1 MTRTLPGVVRGVP
14 GENIDGAGSL
24 GWRQSSSFSAN
35 GQRNRD
41 NNFLLDGLDNNEVW
55 LNSVAIFPNIDAL
68 DEMKVHTGIYAAEF
82 GRSLGGVVS
91 LLTKS
96 GANAF
101 RGDAFEFLRNDRF
114 DANDWFNNRAD
125 RPRPDL
131 GQHQFGATLGGP
143 IRQNRTFFF
152 GDYQGLRV
160 KQDLTLVSTVPT
172 ERMRRGDF
180 SELNRAIYDPTTS
193 QPFVG
198 NVIPSIR
205 IDAVAQRIVDQ
216 LYPQPN
222 AAGRPSPTG
231 QTIDNYVGNPEQR
244 RIDNQYDIRVD
255 HAISDA
261 NRAFVRYSRQDAWRR
276 IPPALPNGDGG
287 TTAAG
292 TYEINAHSIAFNDTH
307 ILGPRWLNEL
317 RIGWSA
323 IDLGYVK
330 VGNGQDIAEQLG
342 IPGINNDPQ
351 TSGMVTIAF
360 MDMRSVGSGGG
371 PGTAKTS
378 AWQMTNSVTHLRGRQ
393 TFKAGGSLILR
404 KRHVYFSDQP
414 LGLFFHDINFTS
426 NCAGR
431 TTGCTIDQN
440 TGSSFAT
447 FMLGLPLLFN
457 RALIEAPY
465 TERRPEWSAY
475 LQDDIR
481 ASDRLTLNLG
491 VRWDLFVPYVEDDD
505 RQANFDTST
514 GRFVVASPD
523 ATIAGVNVGRHLQTY
538 SKTDFAPR
546 LGFAYDLRGTGR
558 TMLRGGFGMFWNTP
572 LTGTGSSKG
581 QNPPFLLSQA
591 LQGPLQF
598 VPVLSYSSAS
608 VQPTPQTGGNSRS
621 SFDPNFRDG
630 YAQQWSVNVQQQLG
644 TNYMFEVGYVG
655 SRGRQL
661 VTLVDVNQAPAQ
673 IGVTNPNIN
682 RPFFSVNPALGSIT
696 QSQSRGTLDYH
707 ALLTRFV
714 RRFSNGLSFTSSV
727 HVRQGDRSLVGY

>member
-1 MTRTLPGVVRGVP
+1 MRKSGSMPRSKLATSPTWSRSRPTTRWCSESSSDLSATLVGDQIQRLPLNSRNFVQLTRTLPGVVRGVP

-101 RGDAFEFLRNDRF
+101 RGDAFEFLRDDRF
-114 DANDWFNNRAD
+114 DANDWFNNRAG

-143 IRQNRTFFF
+143 IRKNRTFFF
-152 GDYQGLRV
+152 GDYQGVRV
-160 KQDLTLVSTVPT
+160 KQDLTLVSTVPS

-193 QPFVG
+193 QPFFG

-205 IDAVAQRIVDQ
+205 IDPVAQRIVDQ

-244 RIDNQYDIRVD
+244 RIDDQYRRPRRPCVQRRESRLRALQPAGCLAAYSARASQRRRRHHPRRHLRDQREQHRVQRY
-255 HAISDA
+255 AYLRPPLA
-261 NRAFVRYSRQDAWRR
+261 QRAADRMERDRHRVR
-276 IPPALPNGDGG
+276 
-287 TTAAG
+287 
-292 TYEINAHSIAFNDTH
+292 
-307 ILGPRWLNEL
+307 
-317 RIGWSA
+317 
-323 IDLGYVK
+323 K

-342 IPGINNDPQ
+342 IPGINHDAQ

-360 MDMRSVGSGGG
+360 ATNDMRSVGSGGG
-371 PGTAKTS
+371 PGTANTS
-378 AWQMTNSVTHLRGRQ
+378 AWQITDSVTHLRGRQ

-404 KRHVYFSDQP
+404 KRDVYFSDNP
-414 LGLFFHDINFTS
+414 LGLFGHNTNFTS

-431 TTGCTIDQN
+431 TSGCTIDAN
-440 TGSSFAT
+440 TGFSFAS
-447 FMLGLPLLFN
+447 FMLGLPLVFN

-465 TERRPEWSAY
+465 SERRPEWSAY
-475 LQDDIR
+475 LQDDFR

-491 VRWDLFVPYVEDDD
+491 VRWDLFVPYVEVDD
-505 RQANFDTST
+505 RQANFDTS
-514 GRFVVASPD
+514 S
-523 ATIAGVNVGRHLQTY
+523 
-538 SKTDFAPR
+538 
-546 LGFAYDLRGTGR
+546 
-558 TMLRGGFGMFWNTP
+558 
-572 LTGTGSSKG
+572 
-581 QNPPFLLSQA
+581 
-591 LQGPLQF
+591 GPL
-598 VPVLSYSSAS
+598 
-608 VQPTPQTGGNSRS
+608 R
-621 SFDPNFRDG
+621 
-630 YAQQWSVNVQQQLG
+630 
-644 TNYMFEVGYVG
+644 
-655 SRGRQL
+655 RG
-661 VTLVDVNQAPAQ
+661 VA
-673 IGVTNPNIN
+673 
-682 RPFFSVNPALGSIT
+682 
-696 QSQSRGTLDYH
+696 
-707 ALLTRFV
+707 
-714 RRFSNGLSFTSSV
+714 
-727 HVRQGDRSLVGY
+727 